1 MGEDQKTG
9 VILGGSRGQPGAPT
23 PDPSSMPA
31 ALRRFLRP
39 LAGLTAA
46 YTGLLVFATHYPRP
60 EDLLGPNP
68 PSDKTLHFLAYGALG
83 LLAAA
88 LLAVSGRWSPRRVAI
103 LAAGLAIF
111 AAIDE
116 ATQPWF
122 GRSAEPLD
130 WAYDLIGLAAGI
142 VAIVALKATLRS
154 SRTRPGG
161 PG

>member
-1 MGEDQKTG
+1 
-9 VILGGSRGQPGAPT
+9 
-23 PDPSSMPA
+23 MPVT
-31 ALRRFLRP
+31 LRRFLRP

-46 YTGLLVFATHYPRP
+46 YTGVLVFATHYPKP
-60 EDLLGPNP
+60 EQLLGTNL

-88 LLAVSGRWSPRRVAI
+88 LVAVSGRWSARRVAA
-103 LAAGLAIF
+103 LAAGLAAF

-116 ATQPWF
+116 VTQPWF

-130 WAYDLIGLAAGI
+130 WVYDLIGLAAGI
-142 VAIVALKATLRS
+142 TAIVAIVALNATLRS

>member
-1 MGEDQKTG
+1 
-9 VILGGSRGQPGAPT
+9 
-23 PDPSSMPA
+23 MPA
-31 ALRRFLRP
+31 AESTLPRLLRP
-39 LAGLTAA
+39 LAALTGA
-46 YTGLLVFATHYPRP
+46 YTGLLVFATHYPKP
-60 EDLLGPNP
+60 EQLLGTNL

-88 LLAVSGRWSPRRVAI
+88 LVAVSGRWSARRVAA
-103 LAAGLAIF
+103 LAAGLVAF

-116 ATQPWF
+116 VTQPWF

-130 WAYDLIGLAAGI
+130 WVYDLIGLAAGI
-142 VAIVALKATLRS
+142 GVIVALTATIRS